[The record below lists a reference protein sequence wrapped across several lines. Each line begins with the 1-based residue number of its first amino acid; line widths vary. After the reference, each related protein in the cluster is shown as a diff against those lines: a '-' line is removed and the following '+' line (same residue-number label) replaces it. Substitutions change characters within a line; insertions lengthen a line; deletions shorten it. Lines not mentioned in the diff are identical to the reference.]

1 MISYMVAVC
10 YLDTTGWLPDD
21 LWQSKQIIG
30 AGECGSNITSCSK
43 PLLKFWTD
51 YGNEMLSLLDSVPK
65 RHGAYLHNCQQHCQ
79 TGPGQWD
86 TDTVGGT
93 SMHDAVSTWYAAAI
107 KGTQE
112 SMPRLVDRCDVTP
125 CAGDIC
131 DGKQY

>member
-1 MISYMVAVC
+1 MFCLRAA
-10 YLDTTGWLPDD
+10 TPDD

-30 AGECGSNITSCSK
+30 AGDCGSNISSCPK

-65 RHGAYLHNCQQHCQ
+65 RHGAYIHNCQQHCQ
-79 TGPGQWD
+79 TGSGPWD

-93 SMHDAVSTWYAAAI
+93 SMHGAVTTWYAAAI

-112 SMPRLVDRCDVTP
+112 SIPRSVDRCDVTP
-125 CAGDIC
+125 CSGDIC